1 MNHSITKAEFYTCTI
16 HTARTPSLQEV
27 TCEHSSANPSLC
39 SLLIA
44 TATRKGS
51 QLLRPPLAWYT
62 SFLFHPAQHPSP
74 TFYSAASQPSIPAQ
88 HPSPVFQHSIPTH
101 TPAHNTCITH
111 SDKKMDCSVPGM
123 GSECKQVQ
131 QMGMTNR
138 QQNRWPQLV
147 QSAAAVNQETVPQNF
162 KPRK

>member
-1 MNHSITKAEFYTCTI
+1 MMNHSITKAEFYTCTI
-16 HTARTPSLQEV
+16 RTARTPSLQEV

-44 TATRKGS
+44 MATRKGS
-51 QLLRPPLAWYT
+51 QLLRPPLVWYT
-62 SFLFHPAQHPSP
+62 SFLLHPAQHPSP
-74 TFYSAASQPSIPAQ
+74 TFYPAASQPNIPAPHSSPKFQPSIPAQ
-88 HPSPVFQHSIPTH
+88 HPSPVFQPSIPTH

-138 QQNRWPQLV
+138 QQNR
-147 QSAAAVNQETVPQNF
+147 
-162 KPRK
+162 